1 MVMNTEYSLK
11 DLQQANLIVR
21 SEYEER
27 FKVLEKQIEYLE
39 RELSKVSS
47 QVKEPLYAIAPKS
60 ITVDSTPEVTTFKS
74 LSINELK
81 KLYDLYNSESIS
93 NWDKTFLD
101 TLIKYQKVSPKQK
114 EIVRK
119 IVLKV
124 ESSKKSS

>member
-1 MVMNTEYSLK
+1 MNTEYSLK

-21 SEYEER
+21 NEYEER

-47 QVKEPLYAIAPKS
+47 QVKEPLYAIASKS
-60 ITVDSTPEVTTFKS
+60 TTVISTPEATTFKS

-81 KLYDLYNSESIS
+81 KLYDLYNSVGIS
-93 NWDKTFLD
+93 DWDKTFLD
-101 TLIKYQKVSPKQK
+101 TLIRYQKVSPKQK

-119 IVLKV
+119 IILKV
-124 ESSKKSS
+124 ESSKNSS

>member
-21 SEYEER
+21 NEYEER

-93 NWDKTFLD
+93 SWDKTFLD